1 MDRVKT
7 IESFILQGE
16 DVLLEIIE
24 KKTSVILMTDDKG
37 PEPDYL
43 VIANKGNR
51 VNYNIGDIVLR
62 FNLTRATGY
71 DYQGK
76 HYVLTHQTNI
86 TLACKKEDF
95 INTNL
100 TIN

>member
-1 MDRVKT
+1 MDRVKA

-16 DVLLEIIE
+16 DVLLEVIE
-24 KKTSVILMTDDKG
+24 KKTSVILMADDKG
-37 PEPDYL
+37 PEADYL
-43 VIANKGNR
+43 VIVNKGDR
-51 VNYNIGDIVLR
+51 VNYNVGDIVLR

-71 DYQGK
+71 AYQGK

>member
-1 MDRVKT
+1 MDRVKA

-16 DVLLEIIE
+16 DVLLEVIE
-24 KKTSVILMTDDKG
+24 KKTSVILMADDKG
-37 PEPDYL
+37 PEADYL
-43 VIANKGNR
+43 VIVNKGDR
-51 VNYNIGDIVLR
+51 VNYNVGDIVLR
-62 FNLTRATGY
+62 FNPTRATGY

-95 INTNL
+95 IISKL
-100 TIN
+100 TGN

>member
-16 DVLLEIIE
+16 DVLLEVIE
-24 KKTSVILMTDDKG
+24 KKTSVILMADDKG
-37 PEPDYL
+37 PEADYL
-43 VIANKGNR
+43 VIVNKGDR
-51 VNYNIGDIVLR
+51 VNYNVGDIVLR

-71 DYQGK
+71 AYQGK

>member
-24 KKTSVILMTDDKG
+24 KKTSVILMADDKG
-37 PEPDYL
+37 PEADYL
-43 VIANKGNR
+43 VIVNKGDR

-62 FNLTRATGY
+62 FNSARATGY

>member
-16 DVLLEIIE
+16 DVLLEVIE
-24 KKTSVILMTDDKG
+24 KKTSVILMADDKG

-43 VIANKGNR
+43 VIVNKGER
-51 VNYNIGDIVLR
+51 VNCNVGDIVPRL
-62 FNLTRATGY
+62 NPTRATGY
-71 DYQGK
+71 AYQGK

-95 INTNL
+95 INSNL
-100 TIN
+100 TVN